1 MANHAHSTPAAA
13 RPAGRKTTKPADA
26 WPAHAIEAPP
36 PETAPKFSDDVMR
49 AVVPALKL
57 HGEVYAARALR
68 KFHPVLD
75 TATARWL
82 VETVIKPAA
91 AAFARAVARGEA
103 AQWRWE
109 WHWQERLEVA
119 RRQTLKRVREA
130 RRAGTYDPAT
140 GLCRAAN

>member
-1 MANHAHSTPAAA
+1 MAETANTTPAGAITGP
-13 RPAGRKTTKPADA
+13 RRHTKNPDA
-26 WPAHAIEAPP
+26 WPEHAVEAPP
-36 PETAPKFSDDVMR
+36 PETVPKFPDDVMR
-49 AVVPALKL
+49 AVVSAFKL

-68 KFHPVLD
+68 KFYPILD

-82 VETVIKPAA
+82 ISTVIQPAA

-103 AQWRWE
+103 EQWRWE
-109 WHWQERLEVA
+109 WHWEERLEVA

-140 GLCRAAN
+140 GLCAAS